1 MACLS
6 IHACRRQID
15 FHLAVPCI
23 CCSLTYE
30 FCVLVVLSKWCQAI
44 EALDRDHQC
53 VEYWN
58 HKHITTPVT
67 LDNNIDVH
75 KWSFRLSCS
84 IGDTEDKDFDINL
97 TKQEQDN
104 HPCEGRGEE
113 VELLRGLLKK
123 ASPEEL
129 RIMHRVFCSE
139 SQNAEWRMAFTS
151 LIEEIQKS
159 CR

>member
-1 MACLS
+1 M
-6 IHACRRQID
+6 
-15 FHLAVPCI
+15 
-23 CCSLTYE
+23 
-30 FCVLVVLSKWCQAI
+30 
-44 EALDRDHQC
+44 
-53 VEYWN
+53 
-58 HKHITTPVT
+58 
-67 LDNNIDVH
+67 
-75 KWSFRLSCS
+75 SCS

-104 HPCEGRGEE
+104 PSEGRGDEPMDEE
-113 VELLRGLLKK
+113 VKLLRGLLKK